1 MNAYSNL
8 VLAVYLLAVLANNN
22 EKQLI
27 EKLKKGETDFIK
39 WAIALGL
46 VVSISEKLDKFG
58 DYFIVAVYFAMALT
72 AIRNNANI
80 FDNISKV
87 FKIEV

>member
-8 VLAVYLLAVLANNN
+8 VLAVYILAVLSNNN

-27 EKLKKGETDFIK
+27 EKLKGETDFIK

-58 DYFIVAVYFAMALT
+58 DYFIIAVYFAMALT
-72 AIRNNANI
+72 AIRNNANV

-87 FKIEV
+87 LKIEV

>member
-27 EKLKKGETDFIK
+27 EKLKGETDFIK

-58 DYFIVAVYFAMALT
+58 DYFIIAVYFAMALT
-72 AIRNNANI
+72 AIRSNANI